1 MRLQV
6 LSNNRLSLV
15 EGGQTTSILG
25 GRMSLRISPTELRPE
40 VMFTPDCKL
49 PSSFLIWDEVTSDRD
64 NALRYRSWQPLRTD
78 TSIVIHEGDSRHE
91 VRIVVEPDEPA
102 DAQQFEKEG
111 NRDALAFK
119 GITGDVLAEMRQA
132 AAEKRAEAD
141 RLDKLAEDA
150 FQVADA
156 ARADAE
162 AQIAASFKASMD
174 TVQTHLDKA
183 VEFDAL
189 AASMFDTFS
198 RYGGK

>member
-132 AAEKRAEAD
+132 AAEKRAE
-141 RLDKLAEDA
+141 DA

>member
-1 MRLQV
+1 MGLEIKPCTHGNTLTVRRCDMRLQV

-102 DAQQFEKEG
+102 DDPDSPF
-111 NRDALAFK
+111 
-119 GITGDVLAEMRQA
+119 
-132 AAEKRAEAD
+132 
-141 RLDKLAEDA
+141 
-150 FQVADA
+150 
-156 ARADAE
+156 
-162 AQIAASFKASMD
+162 
-174 TVQTHLDKA
+174 
-183 VEFDAL
+183 
-189 AASMFDTFS
+189 
-198 RYGGK
+198 